1 MIPTLINTSDG
12 FEIVR
17 SKIISILTTEI
28 ASQKALA
35 TAASEDPNLWN
46 VRIFAEAN
54 NPFEMFLNNG
64 SSSDNSPLCN
74 VMFYES
80 DNDPSSGNLVSEQA
94 EMSKFWLDCYGYGRA
109 ASTDDGH
116 LPGDEAGAYEASR
129 AARLVRSILMAGEY
143 IHLGLRG
150 LVTKRRVV
158 RRTVSKPQSGDEA
171 IQNICLYRL
180 EFEVRHS
187 EVAPQVAETILQ
199 EIHGTITRAEDGQ
212 VIATV
217 EYDYT

>member
-1 MIPTLINTSDG
+1 MIQTLINTSDG

-17 SKIISILTTEI
+17 AKIISILTTEI

-35 TAASEDPNLWN
+35 VAAGEDSDLWN
-46 VRIFAEAN
+46 VRIFAESN
-54 NPFEMFLNNG
+54 NPFEVFLNNTA
-64 SSSDNSPLCN
+64 SSDNSPLCN
-74 VMFYES
+74 VNWYDS

-109 ASTDDGH
+109 ASTDAGH
-116 LPGDEAGAYEASR
+116 LPGDVSAAYEASR
-129 AARLVRSILMAGEY
+129 AARLVRGILMAGEY
-143 IHLGLRG
+143 IHLGLRP
-150 LVTKRRVV
+150 LVASRRV
-158 RRTVSKPQSGDEA
+158 RRRSSNKPQSGDEA
-171 IQNICLYRL
+171 IQNICMYRL

-199 EIHGTITRAEDGQ
+199 EIHGTFTRAEDGE